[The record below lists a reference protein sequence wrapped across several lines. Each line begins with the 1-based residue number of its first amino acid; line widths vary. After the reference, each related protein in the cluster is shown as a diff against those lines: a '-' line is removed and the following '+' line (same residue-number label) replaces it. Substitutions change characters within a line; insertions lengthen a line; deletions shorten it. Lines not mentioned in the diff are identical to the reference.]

1 MDNQNDVALANT
13 VDGRGLRVGETNA
26 GAFVG
31 STLIAG
37 KEFDWSKLY
46 SNLSYVAPNY
56 TGFNFLLVI
65 ANFSSYNINLYRLT
79 EDAVPSDT
87 TVEVGKIDWF
97 SIGYWE
103 NNAAMAMH
111 NYNVEGIKGNPA
123 LRYVRFLCQRY
134 DRDSDNYFNVTHGT
148 IDDTD
153 YIKQDNQSLP
163 YEILQHADVIF
174 IFDN

>member
-1 MDNQNDVALANT
+1 MYNQNDVALANT
-13 VDGRGLRVGETNA
+13 VDGGGLRIGETNV

-31 STLIAG
+31 SNLVAG

-56 TGFNFLLVI
+56 TGFDVLLVI
-65 ANFSSYNINLYRLT
+65 ANLSSYNINLHRLR

-97 SIGYWE
+97 SIGYWR
-103 NNAAMAMH
+103 NDAAMGMY
-111 NYNVEGIKGNPA
+111 NYSVEGIEGNPA
-123 LRYVRFLCQRY
+123 LRYVRFLCTRNG
-134 DRDSDNYFNVTHGT
+134 RDSDNYFNVTNGT

-153 YIKQDNQSLP
+153 YIEQDNQSLP
-163 YEILQHADVIF
+163 YEILQYTDVIF

>member
-13 VDGRGLRVGETNA
+13 INGGGFRVGETDV

-31 STLIAG
+31 STLVAG

-65 ANFSSYNINLYRLT
+65 ANFSSYNINLHRLA

-103 NNAAMAMH
+103 NDAAMAMH
-111 NYNVEGIKGNPA
+111 NYSVEGIEGNPA
-123 LRYVRFLCQRY
+123 LRYVRFLCHRH

-153 YIKQDNQSLP
+153 YIEQDNQSLP
-163 YEILQHADVIF
+163 YETLQHADVIF

>member
-13 VDGRGLRVGETNA
+13 VNGGGLRVGETNV

-31 STLIAG
+31 STFVAG
-37 KEFDWSKLY
+37 KEFDWNKLY

-56 TGFNFLLVI
+56 IGFDFLLVI
-65 ANFSSYNINLYRLT
+65 ANLSSYDVNLHRLT

-103 NNAAMAMH
+103 NNAAMAMC
-111 NYNVEGIKGNPA
+111 NYSVEGIEGNPA
-123 LRYVRFLCQRY
+123 LKYVRFLCNRC
-134 DRDSDNYFNVTHGT
+134 DRDSDNYFNVTNGT

-153 YIKQDNQSLP
+153 YIEQNNQSLP
-163 YEILQHADVIF
+163 YETLQHADVIF

>member
-1 MDNQNDVALANT
+1 MSNENSN
-13 VDGRGLRVGETNA
+13 LRVGSA
-26 GAFVG
+26 GAGLLVG
-31 STLIAG
+31 DKLIAG

-46 SNLSYVAPNY
+46 ANLSYVAPNY

-65 ANFSSYNINLYRLT
+65 ANLSSYNINLHRLT

-103 NNAAMAMH
+103 NDAAMAMH
-111 NYNVEGIKGNPA
+111 NYSVEGIEGNPA
-123 LRYVRFLCQRY
+123 LRYVRFLCHRY

-148 IDDTD
+148 IDDTY
-153 YIKQDNQSLP
+153 YIEQDNQSLP
-163 YEILQHADVIF
+163 YETLQHADVIF

>member
-13 VDGRGLRVGETNA
+13 INGGLRVGETNV

-31 STLIAG
+31 SNLVAG

-65 ANFSSYNINLYRLT
+65 ANLSSYNINLHRLT

-103 NNAAMAMH
+103 NDAAMAMH
-111 NYNVEGIKGNPA
+111 NYSVEGIEGNPA
-123 LRYVRFLCQRY
+123 LRYVRFFCHRY

-153 YIKQDNQSLP
+153 YIEQDNQSLP
-163 YEILQHADVIF
+163 YETLQHADVIF

>member
-13 VDGRGLRVGETNA
+13 VDGGGLRVGEANV

-31 STLIAG
+31 SNLVAG

-56 TGFNFLLVI
+56 TGSNFLLVI
-65 ANFSSYNINLYRLT
+65 ANLSSYNINLHRLT
-79 EDAVPSDT
+79 KDAVPSDT

-103 NNAAMAMH
+103 NDAAVAMH
-111 NYNVEGIKGNPA
+111 NYSVEGIEGNPA
-123 LRYVRFLCQRY
+123 LRYVRF
-134 DRDSDNYFNVTHGT
+134 F
-148 IDDTD
+148 
-153 YIKQDNQSLP
+153 LP
-163 YEILQHADVIF
+163 
-174 IFDN
+174 

>member
-13 VDGRGLRVGETNA
+13 INGRGLRVGETNV

-31 STLIAG
+31 SNLVAG
-37 KEFDWSKLY
+37 KEFDWNKLY

-65 ANFSSYNINLYRLT
+65 ANLSSYDVSLYRLT
-79 EDAVPSDT
+79 EDGVLSDT
-87 TVEVGKIDWF
+87 IVKVGTIDWF

-103 NNAAMAMH
+103 NNAAMSIH
-111 NYNVEGIKGNPA
+111 NYSVEGIEGNPA
-123 LRYVRFLCQRY
+123 LKYVRFLCHRY
-134 DRDSDNYFNVTHGT
+134 DRDRDNYFDVIHGT

-153 YIKQDNQSLP
+153 YIEQDNQSLP
-163 YEILQHADVIF
+163 YVTLQHADVIF